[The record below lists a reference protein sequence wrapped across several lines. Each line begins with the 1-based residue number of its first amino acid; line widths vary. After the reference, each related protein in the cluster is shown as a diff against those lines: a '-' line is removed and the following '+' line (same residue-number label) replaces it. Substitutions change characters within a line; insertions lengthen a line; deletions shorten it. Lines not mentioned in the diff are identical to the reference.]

1 MRPWGGAA
9 TPTFSTIAGHA
20 GGRMM
25 RRLIHAILRLL
36 DYDDKRMERYYKRW
50 R

>member
-1 MRPWGGAA
+1 
-9 TPTFSTIAGHA
+9 
-20 GGRMM
+20 MM

-36 DYDDKRMERYYKRW
+36 DYIDDKRMERYYKRW